1 MNQAPVRAVRL
12 TLRIESDT
20 RNDLVSALINFA
32 TQVDREEVTTGVSGG
47 YNSGWIYELLVDP
60 AQTHEAYFQQL
71 HAYLEG
77 ENNAKK
83 SAEILNNA

>member
-12 TLRIESDT
+12 TLRIEADT
-20 RNDLVSALINFA
+20 RNDLVSALMNFA

-47 YNSGWIYELLVDP
+47 SNSGWVYELLVDP
-60 AQTHEAYFQQL
+60 TQTHEAYFQQL
-71 HAYLEG
+71 DAYLEG
-77 ENNAKK
+77 KNNAKK